1 MRWRKERQPTPVF
14 LPGESQG
21 WGSLMGC
28 CLWGSHRVGHDR
40 SDLAAAL
47 KLPTFFFFFFFDQR
61 NIYSGLVVVQTTAT
75 YLLENNNTVKE
86 LPGHETSFESLTF
99 E

>member
-1 MRWRKERQPTPVF
+1 
-14 LPGESQG
+14 
-21 WGSLMGC
+21 MGC

-47 KLPTFFFFFFFDQR
+47 KLPTFFFFFFDQR